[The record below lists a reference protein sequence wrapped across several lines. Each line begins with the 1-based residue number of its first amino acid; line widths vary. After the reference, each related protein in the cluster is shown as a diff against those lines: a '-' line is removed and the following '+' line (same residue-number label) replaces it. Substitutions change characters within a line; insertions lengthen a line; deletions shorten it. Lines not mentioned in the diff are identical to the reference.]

1 MLEVTYTTRAY
12 PFVHP
17 CAQTIA
23 VNPSA
28 AHLRTEEPVS
38 EEPVSEEPVLSTRV
52 SRESSGCEHTLLRV
66 AGAVPTPGTEPFTSP
81 APQLLQPG
89 CLFVLVN

>member
-28 AHLRTEEPVS
+28 AHLRMEEPVS
-38 EEPVSEEPVLSTRV
+38 KEPVLSTRF
-52 SRESSGCEHTLLRV
+52 SRESSGCEHTLLHV

-81 APQLLQPG
+81 ALQLLQPG